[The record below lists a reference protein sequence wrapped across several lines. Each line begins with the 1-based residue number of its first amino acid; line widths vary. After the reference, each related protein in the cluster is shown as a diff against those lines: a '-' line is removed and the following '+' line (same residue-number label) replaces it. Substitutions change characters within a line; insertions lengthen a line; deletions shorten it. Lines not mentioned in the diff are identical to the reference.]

1 MAPGMGE
8 EVAET
13 QPVAASPTQDASSE
27 ISSLPDEPGL
37 TQDTSKLIEEMKD
50 EIKRSKAETRD
61 LSLKLAAREKHIENL
76 MANLQKTQEFATQ

>member
-13 QPVAASPTQDASSE
+13 QPVAASPSHEAASE

-37 TQDTSKLIEEMKD
+37 TQDTSKLIDEMKE
-50 EIKRSKAETRD
+50 EIKRSQAETRAG
-61 LSLKLAAREKHIENL
+61 LAALLLLPLGLGWRRRK
-76 MANLQKTQEFATQ
+76 Q